1 MKERNY
7 CIDIIKFL
15 AVIFITNSHYIPLY
29 KDINIAFATLG
40 VHGNALFFFISGFT
54 ITLSN
59 NINLPFKDWYKRR
72 IQRIWPTFIVW
83 PLLANLIFNK
93 YITWENSLIAK
104 GYWFIQCIMIS
115 YIVLYYIL
123 LHKKSIKLYI
133 LFSILIT
140 GICLGCM
147 EKSTG
152 SIFHSNLHYI
162 CYFPSMLL
170 GLYLGTK
177 RENIRINYLLIK
189 TIGSFLAYFLIMKIG
204 KGQTNALYYLQI
216 IAIFPLNIFIYYLY
230 YWLTSIQLNKIK
242 EKKWLWYPIY
252 WIGSLSLEIYVVQF
266 SVITDRYNNLFPLN
280 TIIIFIQILIVAYI
294 LRICSNFFT
303 QTFSNESYSLKKALK
318 I

>member
-54 ITLSN
+54 ITLSK

-83 PLLANLIFNK
+83 PLLANLIFNE

-115 YIVLYYIL
+115 YIALYYIL
-123 LHKKSIKLYI
+123 QHKRSIKLHI

-140 GICLGCM
+140 VLCLGCM
-147 EKSTG
+147 EKSPG

-177 RENIRINYLLIK
+177 KENIRINYLFIK
-189 TIGSFLAYFLIMKIG
+189 TIGSFLAYFFIMKIG
-204 KGQTNALYYLQI
+204 KGQTNALY
-216 IAIFPLNIFIYYLY
+216 FIC
-230 YWLTSIQLNKIK
+230 K
-242 EKKWLWYPIY
+242 
-252 WIGSLSLEIYVVQF
+252 
-266 SVITDRYNNLFPLN
+266 
-280 TIIIFIQILIVAYI
+280 
-294 LRICSNFFT
+294 
-303 QTFSNESYSLKKALK
+303 
-318 I
+318 